1 MQGGGNQGNLGPPHP
16 TMSAKAKNSLAIPP
30 EAPEADP
37 SPSRAEVV
45 ALEPHLEAKRTHPE
59 AGRLTMGRS
68 QMAFAP
74 ENTLNRPT
82 VAEVD
87 LDALLSN
94 LAETRRL
101 CPAAR
106 VLAVV
111 KANAYG
117 HGAVPVS
124 VALEEAGVDFFGV
137 SLVEE
142 GAELRQ
148 AGVRG
153 DILVLGGAYSDY
165 EEIVA
170 HGLVPVVFTGEHLAQ
185 LQAAAARAG
194 CTARAHLKLDTGM
207 GRLGLDL
214 EGLGEF
220 LAALEMCP
228 NVELD
233 GLLSHLAN
241 AEVREHPMNRLQ
253 IARFKQAATAL
264 RAAGHPIRWRHI
276 ANSAGA
282 MDLADAKDGR
292 EFNLVR
298 PGLILYGEA
307 PSERLRAAAALQPV
321 LSWKTS
327 VAHLKRLG
335 PGQPVSYGGTW
346 TAPRESLIATLP
358 VGYADGFSRRHSNRG
373 EVLVRGRRAKVVGA
387 VCMDMCMVD
396 VTEIAGVSVHDEV
409 VLLGCQGE
417 ERLSAEEL
425 ARTCET
431 IPYEILC
438 SVGARVPR
446 AVVRRSR

>member
-1 MQGGGNQGNLGPPHP
+1 
-16 TMSAKAKNSLAIPP
+16 MSAKAKSNLAVPP
-30 EAPEADP
+30 VSADVDP
-37 SPSRAEVV
+37 SPPPGAVV

-68 QMAFAP
+68 LMAFAP

-87 LDALLSN
+87 LDALLNN
-94 LAETRRL
+94 LQETRRL

-117 HGAVPVS
+117 HGATPVA
-124 VALEEAGVDFFGV
+124 VALEKAGVDFFGV

-142 GAELRQ
+142 GVELRQ

-153 DILVLGGAYSDY
+153 DVLVLGGAYSDY
-165 EEIVA
+165 REIVL
-170 HGLVPVVFTGEHLAQ
+170 HRLIPVVFTGEHLEQ
-185 LQAAAARAG
+185 LQAAAAGAG
-194 CTARAHLKLDTGM
+194 CAARAHLKLDTGM

-214 EGLGEF
+214 EGLGAF
-220 LAALEMCP
+220 LATLGACP

-241 AEVREHPMNRLQ
+241 AEVKDHPMNRLQ
-253 IARFKQAATAL
+253 VARFKQAATAL

-282 MDLADAKDGR
+282 MDLDDAKDGR
-292 EFNLVR
+292 DFNLVR
-298 PGLILYGEA
+298 PGLMLYGEA
-307 PSERLRAAAALQPV
+307 PSERLRALAALQPV

-327 VAHLKRLG
+327 IAHLKRLG
-335 PGQPVSYGGTW
+335 AGQPVSYGGTW

-358 VGYADGFSRRHSNRG
+358 VGYADGFSRKHSNRG
-373 EVLVRGRRAKVVGA
+373 VVLVRGRRAKVVGS

-396 VTEIAGVSVHDEV
+396 VTDVPQVSLHDEV
-409 VLLGCQGE
+409 VLLGRQGDE
-417 ERLSAEEL
+417 QLSAQEL

-446 AVVRRSR
+446 AVVQRAR